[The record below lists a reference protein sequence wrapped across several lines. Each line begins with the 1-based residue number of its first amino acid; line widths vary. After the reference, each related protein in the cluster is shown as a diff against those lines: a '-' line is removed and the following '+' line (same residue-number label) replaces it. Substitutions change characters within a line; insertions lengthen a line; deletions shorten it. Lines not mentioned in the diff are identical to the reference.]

1 MSDIED
7 FFEAIK
13 PVGPLFLGTADGSQ
27 PKVRPIGFRMLVD
40 NQIYFLTGTFKEV
53 YRQMKANPKVEF
65 TGTADGKIYRYYGT
79 VVFDDDDALFEKAYE
94 TMPMLRDMYENTDLE
109 AVIFHLEDAT
119 AEYRNMMELE
129 KTVKF

>member
-13 PVGPLFLGTADGSQ
+13 PVGPLFLGTVDGSQ

-40 NQIYFLTGTFKEV
+40 NQIYFLTGTFKDV

-79 VVFDDDDALFEKAYE
+79 VVFDDDDALFDKAYE
-94 TMPMLRDMYENTDLE
+94 TMPMLKDMYENTDLE

-119 AEYRNMMELE
+119 VEYRSMMELE